1 MSFDTDARLK
11 LAHPYL
17 RGAWR
22 VALPRTF
29 SGAKDTTMSVLPIL
43 ADVDWFYVAELYAL
57 IFFSALIVTLALI
70 WDYLALHL

>member
-43 ADVDWFYVAELYAL
+43 ADVDWFYVALYAL
-57 IFFSALIVTLALI
+57 IFFLALIVTLALI
-70 WDYLALHL
+70 WGYLARHL

>member
-11 LAHPYL
+11 LAHPFIFVA
-17 RGAWR
+17 RGA
-22 VALPRTF
+22 PPHI

-43 ADVDWFYVAELYAL
+43 ADVDWFYVAALYAL

-70 WDYLALHL
+70 WGYLARHL

>member
-1 MSFDTDARLK
+1 
-11 LAHPYL
+11 
-17 RGAWR
+17 
-22 VALPRTF
+22 VALPSTF

-70 WDYLALHL
+70 WGYLALHL